1 MKKKFLSLILATA
14 MIGTML
20 IGCGNS
26 DSGSDNKDS
35 GDDGK
40 GAEESSDAGEIKVAS
55 VNNDAMVIMEE
66 LSKKYTE
73 ETGTK
78 VTFTI
83 LSENEIRS
91 KITQDVGLG
100 GGEYD
105 LVTLGTSDMGTYL
118 DNGWTEA
125 LDPMFDALSDE
136 EKSEYDLDDVFQ
148 SVRTSCSSETKGL
161 AALPFYSESTMIC
174 YNKEIFEEKKLT
186 MPENPT
192 WEDIYDLASKCD
204 DKANGV
210 AGIAIRG
217 LAGYGENMYIFGS
230 IMNAFGGQY
239 YDMDWNATYDTP
251 EVKEAW
257 EFYNKLLTVAEDSP
271 TTCGYTECL
280 NLFAQGKAAIYYD
293 ATVSAGTFAKD
304 DSAVKGKVGYAPAPT
319 AKKENTGTIGGWGI
333 GITAGSKN
341 KDAAFDFLRWAT
353 SKEYVKL
360 VQEEK
365 GFPSTPSGTRVS
377 TYENQEYLDAC
388 DFAATTRI
396 AIETADAI
404 HPAIEDT
411 PYTGNSLPNLPEY
424 SSWGETLAA
433 ELASYV
439 SGQKDLDACLA
450 DCQSAIDSA
459 AEEGGYRD

>member
-1 MKKKFLSLILATA
+1 MNKKWISVTLATVMA
-14 MIGTML
+14 GTMMTGFGVMASEDVEL
-20 IGCGNS
+20 
-26 DSGSDNKDS
+26 
-35 GDDGK
+35 
-40 GAEESSDAGEIKVAS
+40 KVAS

-66 LSKKYTE
+66 LSQKYTE

-118 DNGWTEA
+118 DMGWTEA
-125 LDPMFDALSDE
+125 LDPMFEALPDE
-136 EKSEYDLDDVFQ
+136 EREAYDLDDVFG
-148 SVRTSCSSETKGL
+148 SVRVSCSSEMNGL

-174 YNKEIFEEKKLT
+174 YNKEIFEEKGLT

-192 WEDIYDLASKCD
+192 WDEIYELAAACD

-217 LAGYGENMYIFGS
+217 LAGYGENQYVFGS

-239 YDMDWNATYDTP
+239 YDMDWNATYDTE
-251 EVKEAW
+251 EVRSAW
-257 EFYNKLLTVAEDSP
+257 EFYKKLIAVAEDSP

-304 DSAVKGKVGYAPAPT
+304 DSAVKGKVGYAMAPT
-319 AKKENTGTIGGWGI
+319 AAKENTGTIGGWGI
-333 GITAGSKN
+333 AITSASEH
-341 KDAAFDFLRWAT
+341 KDEAFDFLRWAT
-353 SKEYVKL
+353 SKEYVTL

-365 GFPSTPSGTRVS
+365 GYESTPSGTRAS
-377 TYENQEYLDAC
+377 TYENQDYLTAC
-388 DFAATTRI
+388 DFAEMTKN
-396 AIETADAI
+396 AIQSADAI
-404 HPAIEDT
+404 HPAINDT

-424 SSWGETLAA
+424 SSWGETIASELAA
-433 ELASYV
+433 YISD
-439 SGQKDLDACLA
+439 QKDLDSCIAT
-450 DCQSAIDSA
+450 CQEAIDTA
-459 AEEGGYRD
+459 AEEGGYRG

>member
-1 MKKKFLSLILATA
+1 MKKKFWSTALATVMA
-14 MIGTML
+14 GTML
-20 IGCGNS
+20 FGVNS
-26 DSGSDNKDS
+26 M
-35 GDDGK
+35 
-40 GAEESSDAGEIKVAS
+40 AEEVEIKVAS

-66 LSKKYTE
+66 LSAKYTE
-73 ETGTK
+73 ETGIK
-78 VTFTI
+78 VAFTI

-105 LVTLGTSDMGTYL
+105 LITLGTSDMGTYL
-118 DNGWTEA
+118 DMGWTEA
-125 LDPMFDALSDE
+125 LEPMFEALPAE
-136 EKSEYDLDDVFQ
+136 EQEAYDLDDVFA

-174 YNKEIFEEKKLT
+174 YNKEIFEEKGLT

-192 WEDIYDLASKCD
+192 WEEIYDLAAACD
-204 DKANGV
+204 DKGNGV

-230 IMNAFGGQY
+230 VMNAFGGQY
-239 YDMDWNATYDTP
+239 YDMDWNATYDTE
-251 EVKEAW
+251 EVRAAW
-257 EFYNKLLTVAEDSP
+257 KFYKKLLTVAQDSP

-304 DSAVKGKVGYAPAPT
+304 DSAVKGKVGYATAPT
-319 AKKENTGTIGGWGI
+319 AVKENTGTIGGWGI
-333 GITAGSKN
+333 AITAGSEN

-353 SKEYVKL
+353 SKEYVAL
-360 VQEEK
+360 VQEEF
-365 GFPSTPSGTRVS
+365 GYASTPSGTRIS
-377 TYENQEYLDAC
+377 TYENEAYLEAC
-388 DFAATTRI
+388 DFAATTKT

-404 HPAIEDT
+404 HPAINET

-439 SGQKDLDACLA
+439 ADQKDLDSCIAAC
-450 DCQSAIDSA
+450 QEAIDTA
-459 AEEGGYRD
+459 AEEGGYRG

>member
-1 MKKKFLSLILATA
+1 MKKKRLSVLMA
-14 MIGTML
+14 MTLVGTML
-20 IGCGNS
+20 IGCGS
-26 DSGSDNKDS
+26 SGGSDEKKE
-35 GDDGK
+35 GDGGK
-40 GAEESSDAGEIKVAS
+40 ASEIKVAS

-73 ETGTK
+73 ETGVK

-125 LDPMFDALSDE
+125 LEPMFDKLSDE
-136 EKSEYDLDDVFQ
+136 DKAEYDLEDVFE
-148 SVRTSCSSETKGL
+148 SVRTSCSSETNGL

-174 YNKEIFEEKKLT
+174 YNKEIFEAKGLT
-186 MPENPT
+186 MPEDPT
-192 WEDIYDLASKCD
+192 WEEVYELAVKCD

-210 AGIAIRG
+210 SGIAIRG
-217 LAGYGENMYIFGS
+217 LAGYGENQYVFGS
-230 IMNAFGGQY
+230 MMYAFGGQY

-251 EVKEAW
+251 EVRKAW
-257 EFYNKLLTVAEDSP
+257 EFYKKLLEVGEDSP

-304 DSAVKGKVGYAPAPT
+304 DSAVKGKVGYATAPT
-319 AKKENTGTIGGWGI
+319 EKKENTGTIGGWGI
-333 GITAGSKN
+333 GVTAGSKN

-360 VQEEK
+360 VQDEK
-365 GFPSTPSGTRVS
+365 GFASTPSGTRIS
-377 TYENQEYLDAC
+377 TYENEEYLKAC
-388 DFAATTRI
+388 DFAETTRK
-396 AIETADAI
+396 AIESADAI
-404 HPAIEDT
+404 RPAIGET

-424 SSWGETLAA
+424 SSWGETVAS
-433 ELASYV
+433 ELASYI
-439 SGQKDLDACLA
+439 SGQKDLDACISA
-450 DCQSAIDSA
+450 SQEAIDMA
-459 AEEGGYRD
+459 AEEGGYRE

>member
-1 MKKKFLSLILATA
+1 MVTGINAAASE
-14 MIGTML
+14 
-20 IGCGNS
+20 
-26 DSGSDNKDS
+26 DV
-35 GDDGK
+35 
-40 GAEESSDAGEIKVAS
+40 EIKVAS

-66 LSKKYTE
+66 LSEKYTE
-73 ETGTK
+73 ETGVK

-118 DNGWTEA
+118 DMGWTEP
-125 LDPMFDALSDE
+125 LDPMFEALSE
-136 EKSEYDLDDVFQ
+136 EERDAYDLDDIFE
-148 SVRTSCSSETKGL
+148 SVRVSCSSETNGL

-174 YNKEIFEEKKLT
+174 YNKEIFEEKGLT

-192 WEDIYDLASKCD
+192 WEEIYELAAACD
-204 DKANGV
+204 DKENGV

-217 LAGYGENMYIFGS
+217 LAGYGENMYIFGT

-239 YDMDWNATYDTP
+239 YDMDWNATYDTE
-251 EVKEAW
+251 EVRAAW
-257 EFYNKLLTVAEDSP
+257 EFYKKLISVAEDGP
-271 TTCGYTECL
+271 TSCGYTECL

-304 DSAVKGKVGYAPAPT
+304 DSAVKGKVGYATAPT

-333 GITAGSKN
+333 AVTAGSDN
-341 KDAAFDFLRWAT
+341 KEAAFDFLRWAT

-365 GFPSTPSGTRVS
+365 GYPSTPSGTRIS
-377 TYENQEYLDAC
+377 TYEDQAYLDAC
-388 DFAATTRI
+388 DFAATTRV
-396 AIETADAI
+396 AIESADAI
-404 HPAIEDT
+404 HPAINDT

-433 ELASYV
+433 ELASFV
-439 SGQKDLDACLA
+439 SDQKDLDSCIAT
-450 DCQSAIDSA
+450 CQEAINLA
-459 AEEGGYRD
+459 AEEGGYRG